1 MRPILQL
8 AIPTGSAMSS
18 CGRFGLSSDRRE
30 AVGGRLRAASGA
42 TVSLE
47 MLLPGPP
54 ESWGAQSAGEA
65 CAAAVLAH
73 LQARGMS
80 EVRAKMAERT
90 RDLRRRAA
98 GAAGAAAD
106 EGGNATREEE
116 WHAFRERLR
125 SRRAEPSV
133 QLLGCADV
141 GHAPGRGR
149 RVLSCRL
156 GLDPGSARELG
167 RLAYPQFFVERSSR
181 KRTTAGSSGA
191 SGARRASLWRSWS
204 CGSSPSRG
212 RLRGRKAT
220 AP

>member
-1 MRPILQL
+1 MYPPGGGCGC
-8 AIPTGSAMSS
+8 IPTSQRRSRQRGDRLPGDAAAGPARVV
-18 CGRFGLSSDRRE
+18 GR
-30 AVGGRLRAASGA
+30 AVGR
-42 TVSLE
+42 
-47 MLLPGPP
+47 
-54 ESWGAQSAGEA
+54 
-65 CAAAVLAH
+65 
-73 LQARGMS
+73 RG
-80 EVRAKMAERT
+80 
-90 RDLRRRAA
+90 LRRRGLGAPA
-98 GAAGAAAD
+98 GAGDVGGAGEDGGAD
-106 EGGNATREEE
+106 ARPPAPRCGRRGRCGGRGRQRKEEE